1 MQKDM
6 ELTDIYDSRNYYG
19 IIATPD
25 TIEAPGRA
33 IYDSRNYYGII
44 AYSNWTWSYA
54 IYDSRNYY
62 GIIAYFD
69 FAHNAYI
76 STIVEIIMAL

>member
-44 AYSNWTWSYA
+44 AYKQ
-54 IYDSRNYY
+54 
-62 GIIAYFD
+62 
-69 FAHNAYI
+69 
-76 STIVEIIMAL
+76 EIT